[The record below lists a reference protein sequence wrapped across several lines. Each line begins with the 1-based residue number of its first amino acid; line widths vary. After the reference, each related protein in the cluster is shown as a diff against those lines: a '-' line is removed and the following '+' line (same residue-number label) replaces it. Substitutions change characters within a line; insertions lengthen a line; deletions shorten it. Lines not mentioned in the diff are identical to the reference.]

1 MTVGIIVM
9 QKEPKGLMG
18 SGQKAIIRDELLA
31 IQLTQTINVF
41 GEKVNPKS
49 IVF

>member
-1 MTVGIIVM
+1 MTVRIIVM
-9 QKEPKGLMG
+9 HKEPKGLVG
-18 SGQKAIIRDELLA
+18 FCQKATIRDELLP

-49 IVF
+49 VMF